1 VGLLDVL
8 FGKKQ
13 LRKANLDRLFA
24 LATAQVTLD
33 ASLDLKSGGSAGVVF
48 KPMSAETFNRA
59 ADEMRELVF
68 SAARDAGA
76 EVERKSDTYGY
87 EWVLFHDPDFEDLV
101 TLVHTVSS
109 EIHAKGFGEQLLAAV
124 FRFEGGEHPV
134 YLIYGYKRGT
144 FWPFVPT
151 GDKQDRDN
159 AYELRL
165 RNQLGKE
172 LPFEQDLTRW
182 MGLYGAPL

>member
-1 VGLLDVL
+1 
-8 FGKKQ
+8 
-13 LRKANLDRLFA
+13 
-24 LATAQVTLD
+24 
-33 ASLDLKSGGSAGVVF
+33 
-48 KPMSAETFNRA
+48 MSAETFERA
-59 ADEMRELVF
+59 AEEMRDLVRV
-68 SAARDAGA
+68 AARDAGA
-76 EVERKSDTYGY
+76 EVERERDSYGF
-87 EWVLFHDPDFEDLV
+87 EWVVFRDRDFEDLV
-101 TLVHTVSS
+101 TLVHAVSS

-124 FRFEGGEHPV
+124 FRFDGGERPV

-159 AYELRL
+159 AFELRL
-165 RNQLGKE
+165 KNELGKE